1 MTPGSTGGTAMRL
14 SRTIAAIALSV
25 ASTLTLPAGAA
36 PLGASPALSDG
47 LVTQVRGCHR
57 DVQRH
62 YVPEFDR
69 RAWHYHR
76 GSRCRPVR
84 ADGPGS
90 VGPGPD
96 FRDCHREARRHYL
109 PEYGGSV
116 VHRHVGGS
124 CRVRVLRR
132 SDSFRPGACLT
143 IGPVTF
149 CD

>member
-1 MTPGSTGGTAMRL
+1 MRL

-25 ASTLTLPAGAA
+25 ASIVTLPASAA
-36 PLGASPALSDG
+36 PLGASPTLSDG

-57 DVQRH
+57 DVERH
-62 YVPEFDR
+62 FVPEFGR

-76 GSRCRPVR
+76 GSRCRPVEVDR
-84 ADGPGS
+84 PGSGPGFIP
-90 VGPGPD
+90 GPGP
-96 FRDCHREARRHYL
+96 RDCHREARRHFL

-124 CRVRVLRR
+124 CRVRILRR
-132 SDSFRPGACLT
+132 SESFRPGAC
-143 IGPVTF
+143 ISVGPVTF